1 MEKHKMSVTRRIEQN
16 TGELFREMLPE
27 LATTDYSDKSYA
39 EALALEIMEFTKSNI
54 HDLSPENNLAFWGT
68 AAEIAGQSDFS
79 TDSESIFTQAASHKT
94 IAVHNYGDGVRNEAH
109 NISSTGKG
117 ALLVSDDAGELV
129 VAHLVRNK
137 PVEKL
142 YGDMAHPVTKK
153 LVLAMLAERIAK
165 QGADWGDG
173 YKEMATFLMRA
184 GLMKSDQ
191 LPAMGMATVH
201 RIVMTDKNKGQ
212 PREPLAYG
220 AASSWTLSE
229 GSADSLRQLPSF
241 LAHHIGSVK
250 AGVLPMDWLA
260 GIVDFTAA
268 RAAAELVAGIDPNNL
283 SNNFPNPWQSDKW
296 FGLAHD
302 QINAN

>member
-1 MEKHKMSVTRRIEQN
+1 MEKHKMSVTRRIEQS

-117 ALLVSDDAGELV
+117 ALLVADDAGELV

-165 QGADWGDG
+165 QGADWGEG
-173 YKEMATFLMRA
+173 YAYITGFLRRNDII
-184 GLMKSDQ
+184 GKSA
-191 LPAMGMATVH
+191 LPALGMATLHGVPFAKE
-201 RIVMTDKNKGQ
+201 TAGG
-212 PREPLAYG
+212 PRDPLAYSAG
-220 AASSWTLSE
+220 SAWTL
-229 GSADSLRQLPSF
+229 GNKSAKSLMRLHSF
-241 LAHHIGSVK
+241 NEHHK
-250 AGVLPMDWLA
+250 ASIMESGVLEIDWLA
-260 GIVDFTAA
+260 GLADFTVA
-268 RAAAELVAGIDPNNL
+268 RAAAELVIGREL
-283 SNNFPNPWQSDKW
+283 STNFPNPWQSDEW